1 MTPAEDQALVEA
13 LSEAARRVAAVDG
26 DGQPPPG
33 AWHRL
38 EARRQARPRRWMRL
52 WAAAATLGALAIV
65 GVGWRVWRAGA
76 TGALTYAVAG
86 GTIEESGY
94 VRGGAHDS
102 ARLDFS
108 DGTRVNLGPG
118 AKLSVAAT
126 GAHGARLRL
135 QDGTAHFEV
144 VHRPHAAWTV
154 EAGPYS
160 IEVTGTVFDV
170 HWSGG
175 DEIAEVRLR
184 AGSVRV
190 SGPLL
195 AERATLRP
203 GQSLIARLAAHEVR
217 IESEAARRPSD
228 EGRPPGDT
236 PPAVASPPAAP
247 APPVGPVLADPG
259 SERAAVD
266 QPAGEQ
272 AARERAATGGP
283 TRAKKRGARRLA
295 SATPAPPPEAWT
307 PAGWTA
313 RVAAGDTKAILSEA
327 EAHGLDA
334 VLDQADSP
342 ALTALADAARYDG
355 RPGLA
360 ARVLAVQRR
369 RFPGTPAA
377 ANAAFF
383 LGRLADD
390 GGAPVEALDWYRR
403 YLAEQPRGPYASE
416 ALGRAMLGVA
426 RVSGQASARKLAEEY
441 LARFPNGTY
450 LLHARQILANP

>member
-1 MTPAEDQALVEA
+1 MTAAEDQALVDA
-13 LSEAARRVAAVDG
+13 LSAEARRVAAADSA
-26 DGQPPPG
+26 GQPTPG

-38 EARRQARPRRWMRL
+38 EARRQGSPPRRVRL
-52 WAAAATLGALAIV
+52 WAVAAVGVLAIG
-65 GVGWRVWRAGA
+65 GVGWRVWRASA

-86 GTIEESGY
+86 GALEESGY
-94 VRGGAHDS
+94 VRGGAQES
-102 ARLDFS
+102 ARLNFS

-135 QDGTAHFEV
+135 QDGAAHFEV
-144 VHRPHAAWTV
+144 VHRPRAAWTV
-154 EAGPYS
+154 EAGPYT

-170 HWSGG
+170 RWSGG
-175 DEIAEVRLR
+175 DEIAEVHLR

-203 GQSLIARLAAHEVR
+203 GQNLIARLAAHEVR
-217 IESEAARRPSD
+217 IENEAARAHADEAAPPSD
-228 EGRPPGDT
+228 A
-236 PPAVASPPAAP
+236 PAAAPSPPAESAKSVTPAAGGAAAEGAGDERVAGERAIGDGTSSVGP
-247 APPVGPVLADPG
+247 AP
-259 SERAAVD
+259 
-266 QPAGEQ
+266 
-272 AARERAATGGP
+272 
-283 TRAKKRGARRLA
+283 AKKRRPRRLA
-295 SATPAPPPEAWT
+295 SATPPASPETWT

-327 EAHGLDA
+327 EAHGLDT
-334 VLDQADSP
+334 VLDEADSP

-355 RPGLA
+355 RPELA
-360 ARVLAVQRR
+360 ARVLGVQRQ
-369 RFPGTPAA
+369 RFPATPAA

-390 GGAPVEALDWYRR
+390 GGKAAEALEWYRR
-403 YLAEQPRGPYASE
+403 YLAEEPRGPYASE

-426 RVSGQASARKLAEEY
+426 RVSGHASARRMAEEY

-450 LLHARQILANP
+450 LLHARQILSAP